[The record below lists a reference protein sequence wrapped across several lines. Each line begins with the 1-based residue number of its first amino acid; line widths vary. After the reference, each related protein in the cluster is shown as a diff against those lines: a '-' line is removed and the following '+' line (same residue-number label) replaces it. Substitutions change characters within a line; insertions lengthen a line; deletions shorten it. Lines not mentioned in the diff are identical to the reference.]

1 MTCLEQIRR
10 GNVIANEYATTE
22 DFCRTFSE
30 NLNSFYQLSL
40 LLTGDFEKAKEC
52 FLAGL
57 EDAAKANVFKE
68 KTYSR
73 AKRAIIENAIHALR
87 PHPGDPSPSVAAS
100 LQRRSAM
107 ESLLGLR
114 DFDRFV
120 FVMAVL
126 EHYSAKECSVLLGC
140 SLDEVRASRIRALGQ
155 LASSLEV
162 LDVSLTK

>member
-1 MTCLEQIRR
+1 MTCLEQVRR
-10 GNVIANEYATTE
+10 VNVTANEYATTE

-40 LLTGDFEKAKEC
+40 LLTGDLEKAKEC

-68 KTYSR
+68 KAYSR
-73 AKRAIIENAIHALR
+73 AKRAIIENAIHALQ
-87 PHPGDPSPSVAAS
+87 PHPFDPSPSVAAS

-126 EHYSAKECSVLLGC
+126 EHYSAKECSVLLDC
-140 SLDEVRASRIRALGQ
+140 SLPEVRASRIHALGQ
-155 LASSLEV
+155 LASSLEG